1 MTSGKNTFL
10 ILGAVSSALAALAHL
25 GCIVFGG
32 SWYRF
37 FGAGEQM
44 AKMADHGDWY
54 PTVVTSFIVLV
65 LTIWSLYGLSGA
77 KVIPKLPFLKL
88 GLLIISFVYLIRGV
102 AFVVIMPMF
111 PENTLT
117 FWVVSSSI
125 CLGIGVFYFVGT
137 IQNWSTL
144 RGKANVSIKI
154 ERKAF

>member
-1 MTSGKNTFL
+1 
-10 ILGAVSSALAALAHL
+10 
-25 GCIVFGG
+25 
-32 SWYRF
+32 
-37 FGAGEQM
+37 
-44 AKMADHGDWY
+44 
-54 PTVVTSFIVLV
+54 VTSFIVLV

-77 KVIPKLPFLKL
+77 KVIPKLPFLRF